1 MSLYYATIGS
11 PFGLLM
17 LVATPAGLCRVGLPG
32 EGRAALEE
40 WLARWVSPRG
50 SARGVGPAP
59 LEENPAALAAAVTQ
73 LREYFSRLRREFD
86 LPLDLRGT
94 PFQQQVWA
102 ELRKVP
108 YGQTVSYG
116 ELARRVGR
124 PGAARAVGQAVGAN
138 PVPIIVPCHRVVG
151 ADGSLVGY
159 GGGLEVKVALL
170 RLEGA
175 L

>member
-1 MSLYYATIGS
+1 MSLYYATMDS
-11 PFGLLM
+11 PSGPLM
-17 LVATPAGLCRVGLPG
+17 LVATPTGLCRVGLPG

-40 WLARWVSPRG
+40 WLARWI
-50 SARGVGPAP
+50 GPEP
-59 LEENPAALAAAVTQ
+59 LEENPPALAAAVAQ

-94 PFQQQVWA
+94 PFQQQVWE

-124 PGAARAVGQAVGAN
+124 PAAARAVGQAVGAN
-138 PVPIIVPCHRVVG
+138 PVPIIIPCHRVVG

-159 GGGLEVKVALL
+159 GGGLEVKSALL

>member
-1 MSLYYATIGS
+1 MSLYYATMDS
-11 PFGLLM
+11 PFGPLM
-17 LVATPAGLCRVGLPG
+17 LVATPTGLCRVGLPG
-32 EGRAALEE
+32 EGRAALKG
-40 WLARWVSPRG
+40 WLARWV
-50 SARGVGPAP
+50 GPEIP
-59 LEENPAALAAAVTQ
+59 EENPAALSPAVAQ

-116 ELARRVGR
+116 ELARRIGR
-124 PGAARAVGQAVGAN
+124 PAAARAVGQAVGAN

-159 GGGLEVKVALL
+159 GGGLEIKSALL
-170 RLEGA
+170 RLEGV
-175 L
+175 LR

>member
-1 MSLYYATIGS
+1 MSLYYATMDS
-11 PFGLLM
+11 PFGPLV
-17 LVATPAGLCRVGLPG
+17 LVATPTGLCRVALPG

-40 WLARWVSPRG
+40 WLARWI
-50 SARGVGPAP
+50 GPEP
-59 LEENPAALAAAVTQ
+59 LEENPAALAAAVAQ

-94 PFQQQVWA
+94 PFQQQVWE

-124 PGAARAVGQAVGAN
+124 PAAARAVGQAVGAN
-138 PVPIIVPCHRVVG
+138 PVPIIIPCHRVVG

-159 GGGLEVKVALL
+159 GGGLEVKSALL

>member
-1 MSLYYATIGS
+1 MSLYYATTDS
-11 PFGLLM
+11 PFGPLV

-32 EGRAALEE
+32 EHRASLEA
-40 WLARWVSPRG
+40 WAARWV
-50 SARGVGPAP
+50 GPEP
-59 LEENPAALAAAVTQ
+59 LEENPAVLSEAVTQ
-73 LREYFSRLRREFD
+73 LREYFSRIRREFD

-94 PFQQQVWA
+94 PFQRRVWE
-102 ELRKVP
+102 ELRRVP
-108 YGQTVSYG
+108 YGQTVAYG

-124 PGAARAVGQAVGAN
+124 PGAARAVGRAVGAN

-159 GGGLEVKVALL
+159 GGGLEIKAALL
-170 RLEGA
+170 RLEGV